1 MKKLFT
7 IAICCIATSISINL
21 QAQTVPTTTI
31 TGNLKV
37 SDSLHVIN
45 NISTKGSVS
54 AVGDVTA
61 TGEVVAK
68 DTMRAQKDILIDGN
82 AVVGGDM
89 KVAGTT
95 SVVGLKVSGGLV
107 INAAAPMAIDPCLK
121 ILLAQPT
128 SGSNVAV
135 MALDASQILNIENAL
150 DANPC
155 PTPPVIPFTWNTY
168 GNHVNSNNRWI
179 GTIENFDFNI
189 KTNSILRMNVK
200 NNGTVNLFTLN
211 STTTGAFVIKNN
223 DLNKNVFQVQN
234 NGTTNIGIGRPLST
248 GIAANAMLSVDGLI
262 LAKEVR
268 VAVSTSTHWAD
279 YVFDTKYKLM
289 PLNDVESY
297 IKINKHLPDVP
308 SAEEV
313 VKEGIDVNE
322 ISATLLKK
330 IEELTL
336 YTIELR
342 KEIELLKSK
351 NK

>member
-61 TGEVVAK
+61 TGEVIAK

-189 KTNSILRMNVK
+189 KTNSILRMSVK
-200 NNGTVNLFTLN
+200 NNGQIF
-211 STTTGAFVIKNN
+211 F
-223 DLNKNVFQVQN
+223 
-234 NGTTNIGIGRPLST
+234 GTKH
-248 GIAANAMLSVDGLI
+248 I
-262 LAKEVR
+262 LATHLHANSGFQFDGKLACKELV
-268 VAVSTSTHWAD
+268 VVDPTKWAD
-279 YVFDTKYKLM
+279 FVFDKNYKLL
-289 PLNDVESY
+289 PLAEVEHFY
-297 IKINKHLPDVP
+297 NTNKHLPSVP
-308 SAEEV
+308 SEQEVKTNGINTAEMDA
-313 VKEGIDVNE
+313 I
-322 ISATLLKK
+322 LLQK

-336 YTIELR
+336 YIVQQQ
-342 KEIELLKSK
+342 KEIDALKK
-351 NK
+351 EIKK

>member
-1 MKKLFT
+1 MKKQIS
-7 IAICCIATSISINL
+7 IAISFLAISIAS

-82 AVVGGDM
+82 AVVGGNM

-95 SVVGLKVSGGLV
+95 SLVGLKVSGGLE
-107 INAAAPMAIDPCLK
+107 INAAAAMYMDPCLK
-121 ILLAQPT
+121 LLMTETTPT
-128 SGSNVAV
+128 GTQHLVS
-135 MALDASQILNIENAL
+135 LDALQIKNLENAL
-150 DANPC
+150 DVNPC
-155 PTPPVIPFTWNTY
+155 PTPPVIPFTWQTY

-189 KTNSILRMNVK
+189 RTNNLLRMNVK

-211 STTTGAFVIKNN
+211 ATTTGALVIKNN
-223 DLNKNVFQVQN
+223 DLNKNVFQVQS
-234 NGTTNIGIGRPLST
+234 NGTTNIGIGRPLAT
-248 GIAANAMLSVDGLI
+248 GIASSAMLSVDGLI

-268 VAVSTSTHWAD
+268 VAISTATHWAD
-279 YVFDTKYKLM
+279 YVFENNYKLM
-289 PLNDVESY
+289 PLKDVESY
-297 IKINKHLPDVP
+297 IKKNKHLPEVP

-336 YTIELR
+336 YTIELK